1 MKKGEE
7 NIHDEIYFRRS
18 FFPKNK
24 GGQVWVE
31 TVIYTLI
38 ALTMIGAVL
47 AFILPKIE
55 EIRDKSVID
64 QSINSIKNIDS
75 VIDSV
80 VGGGPG
86 NKRLVET
93 NIKSGKMK
101 IEGIDDKII
110 FEIETTYVYSEPGK
124 TLNLGNVE
132 AITEDIGGLN
142 RVTIT
147 ADYNYNIKYNEV
159 DEEKILEQS
168 STPYTITIENKGED
182 GSGNTIINFNIN

>member
-1 MKKGEE
+1 MKKEEE
-7 NIHDEIYFRRS
+7 NKHNGIYFRCN
-18 FFPKNK
+18 FFPKNN

-93 NIKSGKMK
+93 NIKSGKIK
-101 IEGIDDKII
+101 IDGIEDKII
-110 FEIETTYVYSEPGK
+110 FEIETTYIYSEPGK
-124 TLNLGNVE
+124 PINLGNVE

-142 RVTIT
+142 KVTIT
-147 ADYNYNIKYNEV
+147 ADYNYNITYNEI

-182 GSGNTIINFNIN
+182 GNGNTIINLNIN

>member
-1 MKKGEE
+1 MKRGDTPT
-7 NIHDEIYFRRS
+7 HCPRRKMKI
-18 FFPKNK
+18 KNK
-24 GGQVWVE
+24 RGQVWVE

-38 ALTMIGAVL
+38 ALTMIGSVL

-55 EIRDKSVID
+55 EIRDKSIID

-75 VIDSV
+75 IIDSV

-93 NIKSGKMK
+93 NIKSGKIK
-101 IEGIDDKII
+101 INGAEDKII
-110 FEIETTYVYSEPGK
+110 FEIETTYLYSEPGK
-124 TLNLGNVE
+124 TINLGNVE

-142 RVTIT
+142 KVTIT
-147 ADYNYNIKYNEV
+147 ADYNYNITYNEV

-182 GSGNTIINFNIN
+182 GSGNTIINLNIN